1 MVHATNTSTPKPTFQ
16 NHRRLKSLLPPLQW
30 LKGYSSGQLRSDAF
44 AGLTLAAYAIPV
56 SMAYA
61 SLAGL
66 PVQYGI
72 YGYLAGGIFYAVFGT
87 GKQLSVG
94 PTSAISLLISTAI
107 ASMAGGDV
115 QRWAEIASLTALL
128 MGIMSLGAYF
138 LKLSSIISF
147 ISESVLLGFKAGAA
161 LTILLTQLP
170 KLFGIPG
177 GGTGF
182 SGRITR
188 MVSQLPDTNFAVLVF
203 GVVMIVLLIAGK
215 RIFPGRP
222 VAILLVIASI
232 ILVSITPLGHSGFSI
247 VGAIPPG
254 LPTFHLPALRA
265 SDIDSVFPL
274 AFACFLLAYIESV
287 AAAKTLANQ
296 GDYEI
301 DSHQELLALSAA
313 NIGTAL
319 WHGYP
324 VSGGLSQS
332 AVNSRAGAKTPFSL
346 VFASAAIAL
355 CLVFLTGLMKNLP
368 DVMLAC
374 ILFVAISSLVD
385 IKGMKRLWK
394 VNRTEFV
401 VAMVSLAGV
410 IVFGIL
416 KGVVLA
422 AIASIVLL
430 LRSVAKPHIAFL
442 GRIPGT
448 KRYTDI
454 SRHPDN
460 ERLPGLLLFRVE
472 ASILYFNIENIRK
485 EVWEKVL
492 ENEEH
497 IRCVI
502 WDLSTSPYVDLAGA
516 GLIKKLYLDLIAKGI
531 SFKIAEAHASVR
543 DILRIEEIEYL
554 LGHISRKQSV
564 DDLVTEFSTAGANG
578 ERSNM
583 KPEI

>member
-1 MVHATNTSTPKPTFQ
+1 MW
-16 NHRRLKSLLPPLQW
+16 KSYFPPFEW
-30 LKGYSSGQLRSDAF
+30 LNGYSSGHMRSDAF

-72 YGYLAGGIFYAVFGT
+72 YGYLVGGVFYALFGT

-94 PTSAISLLISTAI
+94 PTSAISLIIGTAL
-107 ASMAGGDV
+107 ASLSGGDI
-115 QRWAEIASLTALL
+115 QRWVDIASLTALV
-128 MGIMSLGAYF
+128 MGAMSLGAYF
-138 LKLSSIISF
+138 LKLNSIISF

-170 KLFGIPG
+170 KFFGLPG
-177 GGTGF
+177 GGEGF
-182 SGRITR
+182 ADRVAVLIK
-188 MVSQLPDTNFAVLVF
+188 QLPDMNLAVFIF
-203 GVVMIVLLIAGK
+203 GCVMIILLFTSK
-215 RIFPGRP
+215 KIFPGRP
-222 VAILLVIASI
+222 TDILLVIASI
-232 ILVSITPLGHSGFSI
+232 ILVSYTQLGNAGFD
-247 VGAIPPG
+247 VAGNIPSG
-254 LPTFHLPALRA
+254 LPAFHMPAFRL
-265 SDIDSVFPL
+265 SDLDAVFPL

-313 NIGTAL
+313 NIATAFG
-319 WHGYP
+319 HGYP

-332 AVNSRAGAKTPFSL
+332 AVNSKAGAKTPLSL
-346 VFASAAIAL
+346 IFASAAIAL
-355 CLVFLTGLMKNLP
+355 CLELLTGFMKNMP
-368 DVMLAC
+368 MVILAV
-374 ILFVAISSLVD
+374 ILVVAISSLVD

-394 VNRTEFV
+394 VSRTEFT

-422 AIASIVLL
+422 AVASIVLL
-430 LRSVAKPHIAFL
+430 LRTVAKPHIAFL

-460 ERLPGLLLFRVE
+460 ELIPGMLLFRVE
-472 ASILYFNIENIRK
+472 ASILYFNVEYIRK
-485 EVWEKVL
+485 EVWAKVL
-492 ENEEH
+492 ENEDQ
-497 IRCVI
+497 IDCVI
-502 WDLSTSPYVDLAGA
+502 WDLSTSPYVDIAGA
-516 GLIKKLYLDLIAKGI
+516 RLIRKLYLDLKARGKSI
-531 SFKIAEAHASVR
+531 KIAEAHASVR

-554 LGHISRKQSV
+554 LGHISRKLSV
-564 DDLVTEFSTAGANG
+564 DDLVNESLNEIAGRKHPVAPADEAEPG
-578 ERSNM
+578 L
-583 KPEI
+583 